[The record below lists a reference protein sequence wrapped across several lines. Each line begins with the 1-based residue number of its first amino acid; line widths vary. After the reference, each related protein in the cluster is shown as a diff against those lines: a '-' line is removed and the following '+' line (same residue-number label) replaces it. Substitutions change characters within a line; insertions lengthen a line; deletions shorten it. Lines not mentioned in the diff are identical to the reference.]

1 MKRMNLFVG
10 FLILMVLTAACQNKA
25 VVFDPE
31 FEKLCKDRTPDNWM
45 SMRPMKD
52 GKFTADKSCWGC
64 MSDDGMN
71 HFCSMEEY
79 KKYLEK

>member
-1 MKRMNLFVG
+1 MKRINLIAG
-10 FLILMVLTAACQNKA
+10 FSVLIVLVATCQNNTVGIDK
-25 VVFDPE
+25 E
-31 FEKLCKDRTPDNWM
+31 FEELCKDRTPNNWM
-45 SMRPMKD
+45 SMIPMKD
-52 GKFTADKSCWGC
+52 GKFTSDKSCWGC